1 MNNVQDNKG
10 SERKENTWL
19 ADRSA
24 GIFIL
29 LLSSGAAVGTII
41 LPLMGM
47 LQQNEDVLF
56 STNLIALTILGF
68 LFGLAYSVFGGENL
82 NKLSNPVDKKGVTRL
97 IIFSIGFLAILFG
110 LMAVWSSVVNT
121 LGYG

>member
-1 MNNVQDNKG
+1 MNNVQNNKG
-10 SERKENTWL
+10 SERKENKWL

-47 LQQNEDVLF
+47 LKHNEDVLF

-68 LFGLAYSVFGGENL
+68 LFGLAYSIFGGENL
-82 NKLSNPVDKKGVTRL
+82 NKLGNPADKKGVTRL